1 MAWMN
6 IYRKKRKGQKTVV
19 IPPESQLL
27 LDELCETLKK
37 LGIEVRQELGYFKG
51 GLCIVDDQ
59 KIFFINKS
67 NPVEQNIDL
76 LLTQLKSEDLGNLFI
91 SPRLRSQLETLE
103 YKIEA

>member
-1 MAWMN
+1 MN
-6 IYRKKRKGQKTVV
+6 IYRKKRKSQKTVT

-27 LDELCETLKK
+27 LDELCDILKK

-51 GLCIVDDQ
+51 GLCIVEEQ

-76 LLTQLKSEDLGNLFI
+76 LLTQLKQEEIGNIFI
-91 SPRLRSQLETLE
+91 SPRLRSHLETLE